1 MLAQRGAAATAA
13 VEVVIGVGAVAGIDG
28 PEREL
33 EALRGR
39 LSGLIEASLR
49 INQSLDFDSVL
60 QDVVDSACALTGA
73 PYGAITINGDAGQV
87 EGFVTSGVA
96 DEEHRRLQDE
106 DRRFFEHIGSLVEPL
121 RIANL
126 TDYTRSLGL
135 PDVVPPVPVTPVP
148 VTSVLMSPILHG
160 EASVGAIYLAR
171 LAPSVEFSRADEE
184 VLSMFA
190 SQAARVISN
199 ALRCRDPRPARAGL
213 EALIEIAPVGVTVFD
228 ARTGRPV
235 SCNRETHRIFKGL
248 RPVVREMK
256 DLLKGVQIVRR
267 ATGREMCLE
276 EYLGAL
282 IHLLRDGGVVRADE
296 IEIVAG
302 EGKPV
307 AVLLNSTAVFSPED
321 ASVESVIVTFQD
333 MEPIQQMERLRAEFL
348 AMVSHEL
355 RTPLAAI
362 KGSTATLL
370 EASGDLDPAEARQFH
385 RIISAQADLMRD
397 MVSDLLDVA
406 HIETGTLSV
415 DPEPS
420 ELPALADQARN
431 TFLRSGG
438 THDVNIDLPEDLPA
452 IMADRRRVV
461 QVLGNLLSNSARHSP
476 VSHAITV
483 SAEAEE
489 VHVAVTVTDRG
500 LGIPEEQLPQLFG
513 KFSRL
518 AGVGSGLHA
527 EGTGLGLAICKG
539 IVEAHGG
546 RIRAV
551 SDGPGLGSRFTFTLP
566 VAQQS
571 SLNEAAA
578 AAQPS
583 VKGPA
588 AAQDHQR
595 ILVVDDDPQTLR
607 HIRGVLSEA
616 GYTPVVTADPDEAPG
631 LMGRHRPHLALLD
644 LVLPGTDGIEL
655 MHRLRGI
662 DDMPV
667 IFVSA
672 YGRDHHIERAFEAGA
687 ADYLVKPFST
697 TELVARIKAAL
708 RRQDLGD
715 RAALPEPFH
724 LGALRIDYAQRRVTI
739 DERPVQLTPT
749 EYALLRLLST
759 NAGRVLTHRQ
769 LHQHVWGG
777 PNHPDPQA
785 LRTHMR
791 RLRQK
796 LEDDAHNPTYIFTEL
811 RVGYRMASP
820 DQPHTDTTA

>member
-1 MLAQRGAAATAA
+1 M
-13 VEVVIGVGAVAGIDG
+13 AGTDRA
-28 PEREL
+28 EREI

-60 QDVVDSACALTGA
+60 QGVVDSARALTGA

-87 EGFVTSGVA
+87 EGFVTSGIA
-96 DEEHRRLQDE
+96 DEEHRRLQGQ
-106 DRRFFEHIGSLVEPL
+106 DRRFVELMGSLVEPL

-135 PDVVPPVPVTPVP
+135 PDVVPAEP

-171 LAPSVEFSRADEE
+171 LAPSAEFSPGDEE
-184 VLSMFA
+184 ALSMFA
-190 SQAARVISN
+190 SQAALVVAN
-199 ALRCRDPRPARAGL
+199 ARSYRDARRARAGL
-213 EALIEIAPVGVTVFD
+213 EALIETAPVGVAVFD

-235 SCNRETHRIFKGL
+235 SYNRETLRIFKDVQPL
-248 RPVVREMK
+248 VREMK
-256 DLLKGVQIVRR
+256 DLLKEVQIVQR

-282 IHLLRDGGVVRADE
+282 IGSLCDGGAVRAE
-296 IEIVAG
+296 EVEIVAG
-302 EGKPV
+302 EGKSV
-307 AVLLNSTAVFSPED
+307 VVLMNSAAVFSPED
-321 ASVESVIVTFQD
+321 ASVESVIVAFQD
-333 MEPIQQMERLRAEFL
+333 MEPIKQMERLRAEFL

-370 EASGDLDPAEARQFH
+370 EASGDLDPAEVRQFH
-385 RIISAQADLMRD
+385 RIISTQADLMRD

-406 HIETGTLSV
+406 HIDTGTLSV

-420 ELPALADQARN
+420 DLAAMADQARN

-438 THDVNIDLPEDLPA
+438 THDVDIDLPEGPPPV
-452 IMADRRRVV
+452 MADRRRVV
-461 QVLGNLLSNSARHSP
+461 QVLGNLLSNAARYSP
-476 VSHAITV
+476 ASHAITV
-483 SAEAEE
+483 SAEVED

-500 LGIPEEQLPQLFG
+500 LGVPEERLPQLFA

-518 AGVGSGLHA
+518 AGVGSGPHA

-546 RIRAV
+546 RIRAF

-571 SLNEAAA
+571 SPNEAAA
-578 AAQPS
+578 TAQPANGPRAAQ
-583 VKGPA
+583 
-588 AAQDHQR
+588 QHQR

-607 HIRGVLSEA
+607 HIRGILTDA
-616 GYTPVVTADPDEAPG
+616 GYTPVVTADPDEALR
-631 LMGRHRPHLALLD
+631 LMDHDRPHLALLD

-655 MHRLRGI
+655 MHSLRHI
-662 DDMPV
+662 DDVPV

-687 ADYLVKPFST
+687 ADYLVKPFSPM
-697 TELVARIKAAL
+697 ELVARIRAAL
-708 RRQDLGD
+708 RRKALGA
-715 RAALPEPFH
+715 RADLPEPFQ
-724 LGALRIDYAQRRVTI
+724 LDALSIDYAQRRVTI
-739 DERPVQLTPT
+739 EGRPVQLTPT

-777 PNHPDPQA
+777 PNHADPQA

-796 LEDDAHNPTYIFTEL
+796 LQDDAHNPTYIFTEL
-811 RVGYRMASP
+811 RVGYRMPAA
-820 DQPHTDTTA
+820 DQPPTQATAGPAQELP

>member
-1 MLAQRGAAATAA
+1 MDAL
-13 VEVVIGVGAVAGIDG
+13 AGIDG
-28 PEREL
+28 AEREL

-60 QDVVDSACALTGA
+60 QGVVDSACELTGA

-87 EGFVTSGVA
+87 EGFVTSGIA
-96 DEEHRRLQDE
+96 DEEHRRLQGE
-106 DRRFFEHIGSLVEPL
+106 DRRFFEHIGSLVEPV
-121 RIANL
+121 RIADL
-126 TDYTRSLGL
+126 TEYTRSVGL
-135 PDVVPPVPVTPVP
+135 PDVVPPAP
-148 VTSVLMSPILHG
+148 VTSVLMAPILHG

-171 LAPSVEFSRADEE
+171 PAPSGEFNPADEE

-190 SQAARVISN
+190 SQAALVIGN
-199 ALRCRDPRPARAGL
+199 ARRHRDARRARAGL
-213 EALIEIAPVGVTVFD
+213 EALIETTPVGVAVFD

-235 SCNRETHRIFKGL
+235 SYNRETLRIFKDL
-248 RPVVREMK
+248 QPLVREIK
-256 DLLKGVQIVRR
+256 DLLKEVQIVQR
-267 ATGREMCLE
+267 ATGREMSLE

-282 IHLLRDGGVVRADE
+282 ILSLRDGGVMRGDE
-296 IEIVAG
+296 VEIVAG

-307 AVLLNSTAVFSPED
+307 AVLLNSTAVLSDED
-321 ASVESVIVTFQD
+321 ASVESVIVAFQD
-333 MEPIQQMERLRAEFL
+333 MEPIEQMGRLRAEFL

-385 RIISAQADLMRD
+385 RIISTQADLMRD

-420 ELPALADQARN
+420 ELAALADQARN
-431 TFLRSGG
+431 TFLHSGG
-438 THDVNIDLPEDLPA
+438 THDIHIDLPESLPPV
-452 IMADRRRVV
+452 MADRRRVV
-461 QVLGNLLSNSARHSP
+461 QVLGNLLSNAARYSP
-476 VSHAITV
+476 VSRAITV
-483 SAEAEE
+483 SAEAED
-489 VHVAVTVTDRG
+489 VHIAVTVTDRG
-500 LGIPEEQLPQLFG
+500 LGVPSEQLQQLFG

-518 AGVGSGLHA
+518 AGVGSGPHA

-566 VAQQS
+566 VAHHS

-578 AAQPS
+578 AAQPA

-588 AAQDHQR
+588 AAQDQR

-616 GYTPVVTADPDEAPG
+616 GYTPIVTADPDEAPG
-631 LMGRHRPHLALLD
+631 LMGHHRPHLALLD

-655 MHRLRGI
+655 MHSLRHI
-662 DDMPV
+662 DDVPV

-697 TELVARIKAAL
+697 TELIARTKAAL
-708 RRQDLGD
+708 RRHALGD
-715 RAALPEPFH
+715 RADLPEPFQ
-724 LGALRIDYAQRRVTI
+724 LDALSIDYAQRRVTI
-739 DERPVQLTPT
+739 EGRPVQLTAT

-769 LHQHVWGG
+769 LQQHVWGG
-777 PNHPDPQA
+777 STHADPQT

-796 LEDDAHNPTYIFTEL
+796 IQDDAHNPTYIFTEL
-811 RVGYRMASP
+811 RVGYRMAAP
-820 DQPHTDTTA
+820 DQRHTHATA

>member
-1 MLAQRGAAATAA
+1 MDAL
-13 VEVVIGVGAVAGIDG
+13 AGIDG
-28 PEREL
+28 AEREL

-60 QDVVDSACALTGA
+60 QGVVDSACELTGA

-87 EGFVTSGVA
+87 EGFVTSGIA
-96 DEEHRRLQDE
+96 DEEHRRLQGE
-106 DRRFFEHIGSLVEPL
+106 DRRFFEHIGSLVEPV
-121 RIANL
+121 RIADL
-126 TDYTRSLGL
+126 TEYTRSVGL
-135 PDVVPPVPVTPVP
+135 PDVVPPAP
-148 VTSVLMSPILHG
+148 VTSVLMAPILHG

-171 LAPSVEFSRADEE
+171 PAPSGEFSPADEE

-190 SQAARVISN
+190 SQAALVIGN
-199 ALRCRDPRPARAGL
+199 ARRHRDARRARAGL
-213 EALIEIAPVGVTVFD
+213 EALIETTPVGVAVFD

-235 SCNRETHRIFKGL
+235 SYNRETLRIFKDL
-248 RPVVREMK
+248 QPLVREIK
-256 DLLKGVQIVRR
+256 DLLKEVQIVQR
-267 ATGREMCLE
+267 ATGREMSLE

-282 IHLLRDGGVVRADE
+282 ILSLRDGGVMRGDE
-296 IEIVAG
+296 VEIVAG

-307 AVLLNSTAVFSPED
+307 AVLLNSTAVLSDED
-321 ASVESVIVTFQD
+321 ASVESVIVAFQD
-333 MEPIQQMERLRAEFL
+333 MEPIEQMGRLRAEFL

-385 RIISAQADLMRD
+385 RIISTQADLMRD

-431 TFLRSGG
+431 TFLHSGG
-438 THDVNIDLPEDLPA
+438 THDIHIDLPESLPPV
-452 IMADRRRVV
+452 MADRRRVV
-461 QVLGNLLSNSARHSP
+461 QVLGNLLSNAARYSP
-476 VSHAITV
+476 VSRAITV
-483 SAEAEE
+483 SAEAED
-489 VHVAVTVTDRG
+489 VHIAVTVTDRG
-500 LGIPEEQLPQLFG
+500 LGVPSEQLQQLFG

-518 AGVGSGLHA
+518 AGVDSGPHA

-551 SDGPGLGSRFTFTLP
+551 SGGPGLGSRFTFTLP

-616 GYTPVVTADPDEAPG
+616 GYTPIVTADPDEAPG

-655 MHRLRGI
+655 MHRLRHI
-662 DDMPV
+662 DDVPV

-697 TELVARIKAAL
+697 TELIARTKAAL
-708 RRQDLGD
+708 RRHALDD
-715 RAALPEPFH
+715 RADLPEPFQ
-724 LGALRIDYAQRRVTI
+724 LDALSIDYAQRRVTI
-739 DERPVQLTPT
+739 EGRPVQLTAT

-769 LHQHVWGG
+769 LQQHVWGG
-777 PNHPDPQA
+777 SNHADPQT

-791 RLRQK
+791 RLRRKIQ
-796 LEDDAHNPTYIFTEL
+796 DDAHNPTYIFTEL
-811 RVGYRMASP
+811 RVGYRMAAP
-820 DQPHTDTTA
+820 DQRHTHATA